1 MNAEQLGDT
10 TMNPATRMM
19 FQITVDEADE
29 ADKLFRIL
37 MGEDVSQRKHF
48 IMTHAKGVK
57 EIDV

>member
-19 FQITVDEADE
+19 FQITVDEAEE

-37 MGEDVSQRKHF
+37 M
-48 IMTHAKGVK
+48 
-57 EIDV
+57 

>member
-37 MGEDVSQRKHF
+37 MGEDVSQRKQF

-57 EIDV
+57 EIDL